1 MTNTN
6 TFNMETKKR
15 THVVVPEELIIEIDR
30 LSGKRKRS
38 QFITRAIKREIQ
50 RLNYIMAVRET
61 SEAWES
67 NSHPELNDGSDKWVR
82 TLREKDKK
90 RLEEFE

>member
-1 MTNTN
+1 
-6 TFNMETKKR
+6 METKKR
-15 THVVVPEELIIEIDR
+15 THIVVPEELIREIDR

-50 RLNYIMAVRET
+50 RLNYIIAVRET
-61 SEAWES
+61 SGTWED
-67 NSHPELNDGSDKWVR
+67 NSHSELSDGSESWVR

-90 RLEEFE
+90 RLNEF